1 MNAKNTIK
9 KIMADGKEN
18 GSALARFMGIS
29 RQGLH
34 SMLGSGNKDV
44 KVTTLVKMAQ
54 FLDYDVMLVP
64 KSASDKVKGYIVGL
78 EEE

>member
-1 MNAKNTIK
+1 MNGKNTIK
-9 KIMADGKEN
+9 KILADTKGN
-18 GSALARFMGIS
+18 AAALARFMGIT
-29 RQGLH
+29 RQGLQ
-34 SMLGSGNKDV
+34 SMLGIGNKDV

-64 KSASDKVKGYIVGL
+64 KSASDKVKGYIIGI